1 MEGRTAAAAGV
12 QLRDVLTDAEF
23 VGAQDVAVSRCTTDA
38 RACLEGDAYVALVD
52 GETDGHAAV
61 AEAVRLGAK
70 AVVASRPIATS
81 VPVCY
86 VPDTHTAYGRICQA
100 LAGDPSRRLHAIG
113 VAGSFGKT
121 TAGYLIASVLNAGE
135 KTTGVLSSLGYC
147 DGAELADA
155 RWTTPPPPVSAA
167 WLARMVVNGC
177 SHAVVETSSRGLAES
192 RTAGIRFDVCC
203 ITNLHRAARR
213 GADRQIDDR
222 PAAARWLEQLSP
234 EGVLV
239 TNADDAGAAE
249 LAAAHDGPVVTVGLN
264 APAELTATLVERH
277 RSEQTFLLSFGREV
291 VPVRTTLLGL
301 HNIGHC
307 LLAAAVGTLYG
318 LRPETI
324 VRGLESVKEL
334 PGRLERIE
342 CGQPFGVFLDEARTP
357 AALEMCL
364 ETLRSTTDGRLRCV
378 YTAVATDAALQAE
391 YDRVIRRWCD
401 AAIAADPPPTTK
413 ESARRA
419 VRDRAEA
426 IRCALRDAEPD
437 DCLLIV
443 GGGRHTYPI
452 ADREQDYWD
461 DRQLVSQ
468 TLYQLRSDPPK
479 QTVA

>member
-1 MEGRTAAAAGV
+1 MEGRTAAPAGV
-12 QLRDVLTDAEF
+12 CLRAVLPDAEF
-23 VGAQDVAVSRCTTDA
+23 VGAADIAVLRCTTDA
-38 RACLEGDAYVALVD
+38 RACIDGNTYVALVD
-52 GETDGHAAV
+52 GENDGHAAV
-61 AEAVRLGAK
+61 AEAVRLGAT
-70 AVVASRPIATS
+70 AVVASRPIVAS

-86 VPDTHTAYGRICQA
+86 VPDTHLAYGRICQA
-100 LAGDPSRRLHAIG
+100 LAGNPSAQLRVVG

-121 TAGYLIASVLNAGE
+121 TAGYLIASVLNVAN

-167 WLARMVVNGC
+167 WLARMVANGC
-177 SHAVVETSSRGLAES
+177 SHAVVEASSRGLVEA

-203 ITNLHRAARR
+203 ITNLHRSARR
-213 GADRQIDDR
+213 VGGRLVDDR
-222 PAAARWLEQLSP
+222 PAAARWLEQLAP

-239 TNADDAGAAE
+239 ANVDDAGAAE
-249 LAAAHDGPVVTVGLN
+249 LAAAHDGPVVTVGQN

-277 RSEQTFLLSFGREV
+277 RSEQTFLLSFGSEI
-291 VPVRTTLLGL
+291 VPVRTTLLGP
-301 HNIGHC
+301 HNVGHC

-318 LRPETI
+318 LRPDVI
-324 VRGLESVKEL
+324 VRGIESVKEL

-357 AALEMCL
+357 AALETCL
-364 ETLRSTTDGRLRCV
+364 ETLRATTDGRLRCV
-378 YTAVATDAALQAE
+378 YTVGLADAASQDE
-391 YDRVIRRWCD
+391 YERVVRRWCD
-401 AAIAADPPPTTK
+401 VAIAADPPPATK

-443 GGGRHTYPI
+443 GGGERTYRV